1 MKSQKAAYELQIAGL
16 RQQIELVALPSLNT
30 TNASFA
36 ATPTP
41 RRAHRTGS
49 FSSRTGDDDDE
60 NLNETPQT
68 NAGKT

>member
-16 RQQIELVALPSLNT
+16 RQQIEIAALPSLNT

-41 RRAHRTGS
+41 RRADRAET
-49 FSSRTGDDDDE
+49 FARRTGDVDD
-60 NLNETPQT
+60 NETPP
-68 NAGKT
+68 ASAA